1 MMARRW
7 LLGILLGLA
16 LLQWAMPWKV
26 GIVWGHSMT
35 PILRDKQVILIGRH
49 VDAGGLHK
57 GDIVSFRR
65 NGGTYIKAVYGLP
78 GDVITEFY
86 TDDRT
91 HALLLDRNTE
101 RKVRL
106 TIRNRITREGRIV
119 HIRVPEG
126 YVYVVGSDTSSNDS
140 RSFGP
145 IPVKDITGTVRTARR
160 PESVLKEVT
169 ALCRI

>member
-1 MMARRW
+1 MKRRW
-7 LLGILLGLA
+7 LWGMLLGLVVM
-16 LLQWAMPWKV
+16 QWAMPWKV
-26 GIVWGHSMT
+26 GIVWGQSMM
-35 PILRDKQVILIGRH
+35 PILRDRQIILIGRRFRT
-49 VDAGGLHK
+49 DRLHK

-86 TDDRT
+86 TDDEA
-91 HALLLDRNTE
+91 HALLLGRNSE

-106 TIRNRITREGRIV
+106 TIRNHITHVGRIL

-126 YVYVVGSDTSSNDS
+126 YVYVVGSDTSSSDS

-145 IPVKDITGTVRTARR
+145 IPIQNITGTVRTARQ
-160 PESVLKEVT
+160 PASVLKEVT